1 MTTII
6 PRWEW
11 RTFGDEFGPAEDAFA
26 AMESTGVQ
34 ESDELYLLSE
44 AGDTVKVRADLMDV
58 KLLREVDSA
67 GLERWEPV
75 LKVGF
80 PIAAADLAGV
90 FEALRIKPPELARSD
105 YTLDQFL
112 DEIARPSGAIRP
124 VQVHKRRVRYKV
136 NGCTSEVTDVVA
148 DGRPTRTI
156 AIESE
161 DATAVVEAIRMVR
174 LDGFLNTSYPK
185 GLVNL
190 LEGRLARY
198 AVIDVGTNSVK
209 FNVSEHRLDGSWH
222 NIVDRAEVTRLGEG
236 MAESGG
242 DIAEP
247 ARERTMVAVVS
258 MVEEARSLDV
268 TAIAAVGTEGL
279 RAAGNSDEVVA
290 AFRAHTGITVQV
302 ISGEEEGRLAY
313 LAAIATTGHPDG
325 AVVVF
330 DTGGGS
336 SQFTF
341 GRGTQVD
348 DRFSVPVGAVRY
360 TEQFGLANAVSPAVL
375 AEAKAA
381 IAGDLSR
388 IDGRARPEAFIAMG
402 GAVTN
407 LAAVKHQLVRYDPD
421 VVHMTVLDRADLDRE
436 IELFRTK
443 DAAER
448 RTIVGLQPGRAEV
461 ILAGACIV
469 RTVMDKLGQETLTVC
484 DRGLRHGLLDERFGR
499 PVPTD

>member
-1 MTTII
+1 VTTII

-11 RTFGDEFGPAEDAFA
+11 RTFGDDFGAAEDAFA

-58 KLLREVDSA
+58 KLLREVDAA

-80 PIAAADLAGV
+80 PIAAVDLAGV
-90 FEALRIKPPELARSD
+90 FEALRIEPPKLSRET

-112 DEIARPSGAIRP
+112 DEVAPPSGAIRP

-148 DGRPTRTI
+148 DGKPTRTI

-161 DATAVVEAIRMVR
+161 DAAAVVEAIRMVG
-174 LDGFLNTSYPK
+174 LDGYVNTSYPK
-185 GLVNL
+185 GLTAL
-190 LEGRLARY
+190 LEGQPARY

-209 FNVSEHRLDGSWH
+209 FHVGERGADGEWH
-222 NIVDRAEVTRLGEG
+222 SVVDRAEVTRLGDG
-236 MAESGG
+236 MAQHGG
-242 DIAEP
+242 DIQP
-247 ARERTMVAVVS
+247 AAQERTAAAIAGMAD
-258 MVEEARSLDV
+258 EALSLDV

-279 RAAGNSDEVVA
+279 RTAGNSDAVVA
-290 AFRAHTGITVQV
+290 AFKARSGITVQA

-341 GRGTQVD
+341 GHGTSVD
-348 DRFSVPVGAVRY
+348 ERFSVPVGAVRY
-360 TEQFGLANAVSPAVL
+360 TEQFGLANAVSPDVL
-375 AEAKAA
+375 AEAQAA
-381 IAGDLSR
+381 IAGDLAR
-388 IDGRARPEAFIAMG
+388 IDGRPHPKAFIAMG

-407 LAAVKHQLVRYDPD
+407 LAAVKHELAVYDPD

-443 DAAER
+443 DTAER

-499 PVPTD
+499 PVPTH